1 MIPITKEEIITNE
14 KIVLKL
20 LKNMSILSFG
30 IAVLSSNSA
39 SAWAIHQP
47 EEPKEL
53 CKLKKIK

>member
-1 MIPITKEEIITNE
+1 MK

-20 LKNMSILSFG
+20 LKNMSILNFG

>member
-1 MIPITKEEIITNE
+1 MK

-20 LKNMSILSFG
+20 LKNMSVLSFG
-30 IAVLSSNSA
+30 IAVLSANSA

-53 CKLKKIK
+53 GKLKKIK

>member
-1 MIPITKEEIITNE
+1 MK

-39 SAWAIHQP
+39 IAWAIHKP
-47 EEPKEL
+47 EETKEL
-53 CKLKKIK
+53 FKLKKIK

>member
-1 MIPITKEEIITNE
+1 MK

-39 SAWAIHQP
+39 SA